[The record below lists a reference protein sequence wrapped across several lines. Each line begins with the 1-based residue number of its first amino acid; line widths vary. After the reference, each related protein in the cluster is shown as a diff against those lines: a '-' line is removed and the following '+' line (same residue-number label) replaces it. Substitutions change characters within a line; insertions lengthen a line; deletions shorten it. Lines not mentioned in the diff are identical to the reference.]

1 MIIELAPVAC
11 PRPRVTRSGRVYY
24 PVKYREWVKE
34 MKERLSDVYVPDG
47 PIIVEITFV
56 IQRPQRLGAGER
68 EYHDKRPDID
78 NLVKSVLDALPI
90 DDDARVVKIIADKF
104 YASSDEGPSI
114 ELMIQNAPIY
124 TTI

>member
-1 MIIELAPVAC
+1 MIIEIAPVAC

-24 PVKYREWVKE
+24 PVKYRNWVKE

-47 PIIVEITFV
+47 PIMVEITFV
-56 IQRPQRLGAGER
+56 IHRPKRLGAGQR
-68 EYHDKRPDID
+68 EYHDKRPDLD

-90 DDDARVVKIIADKF
+90 ADDARVVKIVADKF
-104 YASSDEGPSI
+104 YASSDEGPSN

>member
-1 MIIELAPVAC
+1 MIIEIAPVAC
-11 PRPRVTRSGRVYY
+11 PRPRVTRAGRVYY

-47 PIIVEITFV
+47 PIMVEITFV
-56 IQRPQRLGAGER
+56 IHRPKRLGAGER
-68 EYHDKRPDID
+68 EYHDKRPDLD
-78 NLVKSVLDALPI
+78 NLVKSVLDA
-90 DDDARVVKIIADKF
+90 RVVKIVADKF